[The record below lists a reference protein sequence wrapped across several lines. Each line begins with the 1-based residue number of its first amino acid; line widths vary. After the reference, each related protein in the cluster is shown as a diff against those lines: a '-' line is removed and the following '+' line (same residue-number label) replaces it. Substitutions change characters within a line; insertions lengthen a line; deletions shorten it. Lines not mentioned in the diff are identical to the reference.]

1 MKQLKKYIS
10 VILCVMLLAGCQNST
25 TTSSST
31 TSTSSNTIQFSN
43 STKVTGNGVSVND
56 DTVTISEGGTYELS
70 GTSENGQV
78 IVDAKDQEVTLVLN
92 NLTLTNTSSSPIY
105 IKKAKQVTITLKEGT
120 TSTLK
125 DSSSYQ
131 NSDDETLTATIYSKA
146 DLIFNGTGTLNIE
159 ANYNNAIQSKDNLT
173 FEEGTYSITSVDDGI
188 VGKDSL
194 TFVNGTYT
202 LKTTGDSIKT
212 TNDSDSTLGNLVIQ
226 NGTFIIESEADGIS
240 SKNILTIQNGN
251 FNIKTTS
258 LSSDISTKGIKA
270 TSSIDIEEGTFVI
283 DTVDDAIHSNGTITI
298 NQGTFTLS
306 TQDDGIHADEQI
318 TINNGQILVKT
329 SYEGIEANVIEINN
343 GTIDVTSSDDGIN
356 VAGGNDQSDQN
367 GPFGGDPFSSSGNS
381 NLTINGGNVVV
392 KASGDGL
399 DANGSIYINGGT
411 IYVNGPASDGDGA
424 LDYDNECIVT
434 GGTLLAIG
442 STGMAQNVSDGSQTS
457 FITTLS
463 QKYSPG
469 SVIKIVDES
478 NQTILDYTAL
488 TTYQSLVLSSSL
500 LEVGKT
506 YTIYVDGNEDSTI
519 TLSDTVTGTSGMMG
533 GPMGGQMGNPG
544 QGIQGGPSARPE

>member
-10 VILCVMLLAGCQNST
+10 IVLCVMLLAGCQNST
-25 TTSSST
+25 TTSST

-43 STKVTGNGVSVND
+43 SAKVTGSGVSVNV

-70 GTSENGQV
+70 GTSGNGQV

-92 NLTLTNTSSSPIY
+92 NLTLTNASSSPIY

-120 TSTLK
+120 TNTLK
-125 DSSSYQ
+125 DSSPYQ
-131 NSDDETLTATIYSKA
+131 NSDDQTLTATIYSNA
-146 DLIFNGTGTLNIE
+146 DLIFNGTGTLNVE
-159 ANYNNAIQSKDNLT
+159 ANYNNAVQSKDNLT

-212 TNDSDSTLGNLVIQ
+212 TNDSDSTLGNLVIE

-240 SKNILTIQNGN
+240 SKNTLTIQNGN

-270 TSSIDIEEGTFVI
+270 TSSIDIEEGTFTI

-298 NQGTFTLS
+298 NQGTFKLS

-329 SYEGIEANVIEINN
+329 SYEGIEAHVIEINN

-381 NLTINGGNVVV
+381 ILTINSGNIVV
-392 KASGDGL
+392 KVNGDGI
-399 DANGSIYINGGT
+399 DANGSIYINGGM
-411 IYVNGPASDGDGA
+411 IYVNGSTSDGDGA

-442 STGMAQNVSDGSQTS
+442 NTGMAQNVSDGSQTS

-463 QKYSPG
+463 QKYTPG

-519 TLSDTVTGTSGMMG
+519 TLSDIVTGTSGMMG
-533 GPMGGQMGNPG
+533 GPMGGKMGNPG
-544 QGIQGGPSARPE
+544 QGIQGGPSARP